1 MFENCVYGLLFVTL
15 RAELCKTN
23 CNSIEKMAEKAKF
36 ATKIGLVA
44 ATVGSAI
51 GLGNVWRF
59 PGEAQTNGGAAFLM
73 IYVICVL
80 ILGIPVMLAEF
91 SLGRSGQSDAVGN
104 FKALTPRKKWWIA
117 GAIGLCAS
125 YLILS
130 YYLVVAGWTVDYLYS
145 SITGSLYDGYGAGD
159 ASFFAG
165 KMSVVITSVTSPI
178 FWTIV
183 TLLINLV
190 VLILG
195 VQKGIEKISNVLMP
209 VLFVLLLIICVKS
222 LLLPNSMEGVKFFLK
237 PDFGKISVD
246 VALNALGQAF
256 YSLSLGMGILVTY
269 SAYFPK
275 ESNLT
280 HTAVQVSVLDFVVAF
295 MMGLIIFPAVCS
307 FNMGNSVQ
315 TEGTTLVFVTMPE
328 IFANMW
334 GTQLWSVLF
343 FLLLAIAAIT
353 STISLGEVAVSFVS
367 DRLSVS
373 RRWACLIVVLPL
385 FVLSPICSLSLGAV
399 PGIQIGGMSLFDFLD
414 TFATN
419 LLLPLCAL
427 LTCVYVGWV
436 LPKDFISKELTN
448 GGRLSTKGLT
458 VIKFLIRYV
467 SPVLIMLIFVFKVVD
482 TLR

>member
-1 MFENCVYGLLFVTL
+1 
-15 RAELCKTN
+15 
-23 CNSIEKMAEKAKF
+23 MAEKAKF

-59 PGEAQTNGGAAFLM
+59 PGEAQMNGGAAFL
-73 IYVICVL
+73 ILYVICVL

-91 SLGRSGQSDAVGN
+91 SLGRAGQSDAVGN

-130 YYLVVAGWTVDYLYS
+130 YYLVVAGWTVEYLYS
-145 SITGSLYDGYGAGD
+145 SISGGLYDGYETAG
-159 ASFFAG
+159 SMFFSD
-165 KMSVVITSVTSPI
+165 KMSGVITSVSSPI

-183 TLLINLV
+183 TLLVNLA
-190 VLILG
+190 VLVLG

-222 LLLPNSMEGVKFFLK
+222 LLLPNSVKGVEFFLK
-237 PDFGKISVD
+237 PDFDKISID

-275 ESNLT
+275 DSNLT
-280 HTAVQVSVLDFVVAF
+280 QTAVQVSVLDFVVAF

-307 FNMGNSVQ
+307 FNMDGAQ

-334 GTQLWSVLF
+334 GTQMWSVLF

-373 RRWACLIVVLPL
+373 RRRACLIVVLPL

-399 PGIQIGGMSLFDFLD
+399 PGIQICGMSLFDFLD

-427 LTCVYVGWV
+427 LTCVYVGWI
-436 LPKDFISKELTN
+436 LPKDFISRELTN
-448 GGRLSTKGLT
+448 GGNLSGKGLA
-458 VIKFLIRYV
+458 IIEFLIRYV

-482 TLR
+482 VFNR

>member
-1 MFENCVYGLLFVTL
+1 
-15 RAELCKTN
+15 
-23 CNSIEKMAEKAKF
+23 MAEKAKF

-59 PGEAQTNGGAAFLM
+59 PGEAQMNGGAAFL
-73 IYVICVL
+73 ILYVVCVL

-91 SLGRSGQSDAVGN
+91 SLGRAGQSDAVGN
-104 FKALTPRKKWWIA
+104 FKSLTPRKKWWMA

-130 YYLVVAGWTVDYLYS
+130 YYLVVAGWTVEYLYS
-145 SITGSLYDGYGAGD
+145 SISGSLYDGYETAG
-159 ASFFAG
+159 SMFFSD
-165 KMSVVITSVTSPI
+165 KMSGVITSVSSPI

-183 TLLINLV
+183 TLLINLA
-190 VLILG
+190 VLVLG

-222 LLLPNSMEGVKFFLK
+222 LLLPNSVKGVEFFLK
-237 PDFGKISVD
+237 PDFDKISID

-275 ESNLT
+275 DSNLT
-280 HTAVQVSVLDFVVAF
+280 QTAVQVSVLDFVVAF

-307 FNMGNSVQ
+307 FNMDGAQ

-334 GTQLWSVLF
+334 GTQMWSVLF

-373 RRWACLIVVLPL
+373 RRRACLIVVLPL

-399 PGIQIGGMSLFDFLD
+399 PGIQICGMSLFDFLD

-427 LTCVYVGWV
+427 LTCVYVGWI
-436 LPKDFISKELTN
+436 LPKDFISRELTN
-448 GGRLSTKGLT
+448 GGNLSGKGLA
-458 VIKFLIRYV
+458 IIEFLIRYV

-482 TLR
+482 VFNR